1 MRAVI
6 LLFACVTGAASEL
19 PEAIHLDS
27 LSPALAD
34 AVVEAHGQAK
44 GEVAGAKDAASR
56 AQAWGRL
63 GMFLHAQHLALAAE
77 WAYGLALTE
86 HNDPRWRHLRGVVL
100 EERGEIERAA
110 ADYREAVRL
119 DHGDFAATVRLAR
132 AVLLAGDHEAAARIL
147 DQLGQGRGDAAIM
160 LAVRADIA
168 IAQERWQA
176 AADLLER
183 AYTLEPDAGA
193 LAYKLAMVHRRLGN
207 GALTREWLAR
217 RGDANAA
224 PKIDDPLLLEVASL
238 SLSARFYVKV
248 GEWALERGDTR
259 SAVDSL
265 ARAAAL
271 DPDDV
276 DVGLTYA
283 NVLGVAGRP
292 ADAIAEV
299 RRVLG
304 IDRQSAHGWYLLA
317 WLMRTM
323 DEESHR
329 LESLMAVRRSL
340 RLAEDDRTRV
350 LAAAF
355 SMRERRF
362 KEAMND
368 YEILLSGNPDK
379 PAYYLY
385 WLSLARL
392 GLGDCDAREPLAR
405 ALELQRG
412 WGEAHLV
419 LARADAICGDAARA
433 RWRVAALLKIRDD
446 VDTRMTLAMVEL
458 ASGNREPAAELATVD
473 LPHPDAEM
481 ILDSLGR
488 GGSPVRPFARGSPW
502 WVPPEIRSGLPSIP

>member
-6 LLFACVTGAASEL
+6 LLFVCATGTASEL
-19 PEAIHLDS
+19 PESMHLDS
-27 LSPALAD
+27 LSPALAN
-34 AVVEAHGQAK
+34 AVVEAHGQAQ
-44 GEVAGAKDAASR
+44 GEAADAKDAASR

-63 GMFLHAQHLALAAE
+63 GMFLHAQHLAPAAE

-119 DHGDFAATVRLAR
+119 DRGNFAATVRLAR
-132 AVLLAGDHEAAARIL
+132 AVLQAGDHEAAALIL
-147 DQLGQGRGDAAIM
+147 DRLEEEQDEAAIM
-160 LAVRADIA
+160 LAVRADVA
-168 IAQERWQA
+168 IAEERWEA
-176 AADLLER
+176 AAELLER
-183 AYTLEPDAGA
+183 AHTLEPDAGA

-207 GALTREWLAR
+207 DALTREWLAR

-224 PKIDDPLLLEVASL
+224 PKIDDPLLLEVARL

-248 GEWALERGDTR
+248 GEWALERGDTK

-265 ARAAAL
+265 ARAALL

-283 NVLGVAGRP
+283 HLLGVAGRRD
-292 ADAIAEV
+292 DAIAEV
-299 RRVLG
+299 RRV
-304 IDRQSAHGWYLLA
+304 IDIDQQSARSWYLLA
-317 WLMRTM
+317 WLMRAM
-323 DEESHR
+323 DEEPRR
-329 LESLMAVRRSL
+329 LESLVAVRRSL

-350 LAAAF
+350 LAAAL

-368 YEILLSGNPDK
+368 YEVLLSEDPDK
-379 PAYYLY
+379 SAYYLY
-385 WLSLARL
+385 WLSLAML

-419 LARADAICGDAARA
+419 LARADAICGDAAAA
-433 RWRVAALLKIRDD
+433 RRRIAALLKVRDD
-446 VDTRMTLAMVEL
+446 ADTRMTLAMVEQ
-458 ASGNREPAAELATVD
+458 ASGNREVAEELATAD
-473 LPHPDAEM
+473 LPHPDAAM
-481 ILDSLGR
+481 VLDSLAR
-488 GGSPVRPFARGSPW
+488 GGPPARPFARGSPW
-502 WVPPEIRSGLPSIP
+502 WVPPEAR